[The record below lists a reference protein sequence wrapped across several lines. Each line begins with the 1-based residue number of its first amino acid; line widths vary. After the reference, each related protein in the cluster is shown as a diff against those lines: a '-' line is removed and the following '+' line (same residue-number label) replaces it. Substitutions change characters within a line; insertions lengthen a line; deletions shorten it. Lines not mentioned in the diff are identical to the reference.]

1 MKPRTFSLKWLFLA
15 MAAVGLPAAALFY
28 PNEFWAE
35 LFGTGAVLFVLGST
49 LAALASRRPFALGC
63 AVGSGLYLLLVN
75 GGFSDSVG
83 KYVVTE
89 TLRYEFLS
97 RVVEPIST
105 GGGEWSYEQE
115 TAAQCIVEALWA
127 IAIGVASGW
136 VLRRLASR
144 QRNDASV

>member
-1 MKPRTFSLKWLFLA
+1 MKPRTFSLKWLFVA
-15 MAAVGLPAAALFY
+15 MAAVGLPAAALFH

-35 LFGTGAVLFVLGST
+35 LFGTGAFLFVLGST

-63 AVGSGLYLLLVN
+63 AVGAGLYLLLVN
-75 GGFSDSVG
+75 GGFSDRVG

-89 TLRYEFLS
+89 TLSYEFLT

-105 GGGEWSYEQE
+105 AGGEWSYDQQ

-127 IAIGVASGW
+127 IGIGVASGW
-136 VLRRLASR
+136 VLRRLTAR
-144 QRNDASV
+144 HGNDASA